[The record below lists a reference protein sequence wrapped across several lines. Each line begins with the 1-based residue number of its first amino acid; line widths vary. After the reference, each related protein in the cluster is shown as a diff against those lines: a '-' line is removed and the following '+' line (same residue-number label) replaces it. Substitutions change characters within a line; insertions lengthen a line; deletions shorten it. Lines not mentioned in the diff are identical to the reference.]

1 MKKTQTIPLPP
12 KFLEDQVGG
21 VNANPYHKA
30 REQKTFPGSY
40 CWRRRRTALRLA
52 GPCQHKLTPAGSTSS
67 GRARYCWPTADQ
79 LSAWTT
85 FHAFHA
91 LYLSFAASEL
101 HPVGFFSSLFPI
113 WQDFSYSKPVLQH
126 THSPFW
132 VGPAWFKEPKLWMT
146 VSPLNFPKVFAD
158 HIFLNECVFTT
169 SVHDAWT
176 AGIWESPYPPLINW
190 LLLSAENKDNQLLG
204 FLNFWILLLFFF
216 FFNFFKISHKG

>member
-1 MKKTQTIPLPP
+1 MPTQ
-12 KFLEDQVGG
+12 
-21 VNANPYHKA
+21 A
-30 REQKTFPGSY
+30 RPSRFHLFWKGTV
-40 CWRRRRTALRLA
+40 L
-52 GPCQHKLTPAGSTSS
+52 LTHS
-67 GRARYCWPTADQ
+67 RPT
-79 LSAWTT
+79 LSVDK
-85 FHAFHA
+85 
-91 LYLSFAASEL
+91 LSFAASEL

-113 WQDFSYSKPVLQH
+113 WQDFSYSKPVLLH
-126 THSPFW
+126 IHSPFW

-176 AGIWESPYPPLINW
+176 ARIRESPYPPLINW

-216 FFNFFKISHKG
+216 FFPLLKLVIRDNFLSETTQSISSILGHKIVAVLTKA